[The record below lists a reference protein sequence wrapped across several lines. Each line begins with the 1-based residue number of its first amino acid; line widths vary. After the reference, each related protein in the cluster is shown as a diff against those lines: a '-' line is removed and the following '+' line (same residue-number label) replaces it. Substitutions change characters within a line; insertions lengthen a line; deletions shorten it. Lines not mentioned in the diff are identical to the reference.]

1 MNYIQTL
8 LCPYCGEELKIN
20 IQFDEDG
27 NPVLFLLDKKKNTP
41 NLKQLADMGYEFGVI
56 IEDE

>member
-1 MNYIQTL
+1 MNQTL
-8 LCPYCGEELKIN
+8 LCPCCGEELKIS

-27 NPVLFLLDKKKNTP
+27 KPVLFLLDKKQKVP
-41 NLKQLADMGYEFGVI
+41 SLKQLADMGYEFGVI